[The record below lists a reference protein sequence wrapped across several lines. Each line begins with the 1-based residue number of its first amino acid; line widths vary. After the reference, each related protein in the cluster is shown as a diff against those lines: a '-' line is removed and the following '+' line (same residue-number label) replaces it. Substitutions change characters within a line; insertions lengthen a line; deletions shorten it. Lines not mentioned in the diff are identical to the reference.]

1 MGPSPK
7 PRSSSAATT
16 SSRSPTST
24 GRSTGPRDAPRR
36 RRADAARHAK
46 VSAAA
51 ATALEIVAERAQR
64 ESVVFP
70 DERLKLLFVCA
81 HPALDEAART
91 PLMLQTVLGLDAA
104 RIATA
109 FLVTPATMSQRLVR
123 VKTKIRDAGIRFE
136 IPEPH
141 DLPARGEAVLEAIYA
156 AYGSGWEDGAGADP
170 RRRGLVDEAIWL
182 GRLGARL
189 LPHEPEALGLVA
201 LMLHCEARRPA
212 RRTRSGGYGPLSQ
225 QDVALWSRS

>member
-24 GRSTGPRDAPRR
+24 GRSTGPRDAARR
-36 RRADAARHAK
+36 RLVDAARHAK

-109 FLVTPATMSQRLVR
+109 FLVTPATMSQRLAP
-123 VKTKIRDAGIRFE
+123 VKTEVRDARIPLE
-136 IPEPH
+136 VPEPTR
-141 DLPARGEAVLEAIYA
+141 PT
-156 AYGSGWEDGAGADP
+156 P
-170 RRRGLVDEAIWL
+170 R
-182 GRLGARL
+182 
-189 LPHEPEALGLVA
+189 
-201 LMLHCEARRPA
+201 
-212 RRTRSGGYGPLSQ
+212 
-225 QDVALWSRS
+225 